1 VRGCRLRL
9 AQKLSSDSSGS
20 IATSSAASRHRS
32 AGLRRR
38 PSSSKMR
45 TSVRL
50 RPSSA
55 KTRSRAALALAGRSI
70 TSVTPAPEV
79 TVNFM
84 ARSPNCIMDVVGGH
98 RMLQRKP
105 RVEGSFDAGR
115 SSMRLRKDN
124 RPELNLSLL
133 HGHRQ
138 STQRLS
144 RETAAVT
151 SNFVYAS
158 LSLRSDTRAVS
169 SRRRGLAHLART
181 GFFKP
186 VHVKSLRAHAL
197 RSLISARKKLV
208 GQRVTLEN
216 QIRGLAVVFGVR
228 LPRAL
233 TCIHRPGSQSQRR
246 VAGLSALCGV

>member
-1 VRGCRLRL
+1 MFSTTRRSAAISPSDTAICALYILLPHKICGRPGFGEGDRSRQDSADSTGGAVRGCRLRL

-55 KTRSRAALALAGRSI
+55 KTSSRAALALAGRSI

-115 SSMRLRKDN
+115 SSMRLREDN
-124 RPELNLSLL
+124 RPEHKFELTARASSIDTKVEAGKRLPLPRISFKHHFRLVQILAPFLL
-133 HGHRQ
+133 VGDHRQHGH
-138 STQRLS
+138 SGHAIL
-144 RETAAVT
+144 EAA
-151 SNFVYAS
+151 
-158 LSLRSDTRAVS
+158 
-169 SRRRGLAHLART
+169 
-181 GFFKP
+181 
-186 VHVKSLRAHAL
+186 
-197 RSLISARKKLV
+197 
-208 GQRVTLEN
+208 
-216 QIRGLAVVFGVR
+216 
-228 LPRAL
+228 
-233 TCIHRPGSQSQRR
+233 
-246 VAGLSALCGV
+246 